1 MSQTIITKAF
11 ESYKAQQ
18 EALLQPVELNEFVL
32 ANVPNLD
39 PSQPI
44 DREAGVPEAHI
55 VHVCD
60 VHQSGY
66 INPNA
71 VVYSITLDT
80 TVGDFAFNWIGLRN
94 KQSGVLCA
102 VTHLL
107 PISKYQSVVGVQ
119 NGNAITRSILM
130 SYVGAQQTT
139 GITVDAST
147 WQIDFTARLH
157 GIDEAERLSNRDHY
171 GVASFFADGFEVYR
185 HSGQVYCRQGLC
197 YIEGVR
203 SERLDNTLLAIKPS
217 TVQYVYVDT
226 SWQGHITGR
235 WQSVVE
241 LTVSDDERSHYV
253 DTSGFWH
260 YLSKVATIMADGTI
274 IDERQVLME
283 FEPKLNAATN
293 AEIDSRSSALKHI
306 KLPQFWRALMGYAQS
321 NHAHDDDYYLKAQVD
336 SKLAGKVDK
345 SSVTDSTS
353 STSSILVASAK
364 AIRTVKDLAQ
374 SKWTYVTASVSRYGA
389 VLLSNSYT
397 GTSQTKAVT
406 EKALRDGLATKSS
419 SGHAHDEDY
428 YLKAQLDSKLA
439 DKLGKTEKAVDSDKV
454 DGLHATSFVR
464 SDTND
469 TVNAHSQWQDGKQ
482 VRLGNSA
489 DHRSYHNGTHTY
501 FDNLTGNEYHR
512 QQAHGKAVYHQ
523 AENSNGELKTAFAII
538 NGANTYFRACFDN
551 ATRFET
557 TSSGTQTTG
566 VHNATS
572 QIKEAG
578 QRVFSPNNRNISDNT
593 VGTSQTIYASQNAV
607 GNSSRNGSTKHYYN
621 PGNITLRRH
630 NSRFHSIQ
638 CWGTSPSTISI
649 QTSEFWAGDEIE
661 IANVREDSG
670 ALTITNLDGSIYL
683 PDNSNAATHTL
694 TGRGRVVLRKH
705 NSGHS
710 LMVTSIS
717 G

>member
-18 EALLQPVELNEFVL
+18 EALLQFVELNEFVL

-203 SERLDNTLLAIKPS
+203 SERLDNTLLTIKPS

-241 LTVSDDERSHYV
+241 LIVSDDERAHYV
-253 DTSGFWH
+253 DTSGFLH
-260 YLSKVATIMADGTI
+260 YLSKVATIEADGTI

-306 KLPQFWRALMGYAQS
+306 KLPQFWHALMGYAQS

-336 SKLAGKVDK
+336 SRLAGKVDK

-364 AIRTVKDLAQ
+364 AIKTVKDLAQ
-374 SKWTYVTASVSRYGA
+374 SKWTYVTATVSRYGA

-439 DKLGKTEKAVDSDKV
+439 DKLSKTAKATLTDNDGHGNANLVGNHQGGIPQQDGSSYRVEMGTDTNVANLSIELGDSVRAGIAKALTTVLYLCTSYIDSKV
-454 DGLHATSFVR
+454 DLR
-464 SDTND
+464 E
-469 TVNAHSQWQDGKQ
+469 
-482 VRLGNSA
+482 R
-489 DHRSYHNGTHTY
+489 
-501 FDNLTGNEYHR
+501 
-512 QQAHGKAVYHQ
+512 
-523 AENSNGELKTAFAII
+523 
-538 NGANTYFRACFDN
+538 GA
-551 ATRFET
+551 
-557 TSSGTQTTG
+557 
-566 VHNATS
+566 
-572 QIKEAG
+572 
-578 QRVFSPNNRNISDNT
+578 RVFSPNNRNIS
-593 VGTSQTIYASQNAV
+593 SQTDGSNDLIYASQKAV
-607 GNSSRNGSTKHYYN
+607 GDSSRNGSTKHYYN

-630 NSRFHSIQ
+630 NSRFHNVQ

-649 QTSEFWAGDEIE
+649 QTSDFWAGDEIE

-683 PDNSNAATHTL
+683 PDNSNAASHTL

-705 NSGHS
+705 NSGYS

>member
-130 SYVGAQQTT
+130 TYVGAQQAT

-203 SERLDNTLLAIKPS
+203 SERLDNTLLTIKPS

-241 LTVSDDERSHYV
+241 LIVSDDERAHYV
-253 DTSGFWH
+253 DTSGFLH
-260 YLSKVATIMADGTI
+260 YISKVATIKADGTI

-306 KLPQFWRALMGYAQS
+306 KLPQFWHALMGYAQS

-364 AIRTVKDLAQ
+364 AIKTVKDLAQ
-374 SKWTYVTASVSRYGA
+374 SKWTYVTATVSRYGA

-419 SGHAHDEDY
+419 SDHAHDEDY
-428 YLKAQLDSKLA
+428 YLKAQVDSKLA
-439 DKLGKTEKAVDSDKV
+439 DKLSKTAKATLTDNDGHGNANLVGNHQGGIPQQDGSSYRVEMGTDTNVANLSIELGDSVRAGIAKALTTVLYLCTSYIDSKV
-454 DGLHATSFVR
+454 DLR
-464 SDTND
+464 E
-469 TVNAHSQWQDGKQ
+469 
-482 VRLGNSA
+482 R
-489 DHRSYHNGTHTY
+489 
-501 FDNLTGNEYHR
+501 
-512 QQAHGKAVYHQ
+512 
-523 AENSNGELKTAFAII
+523 
-538 NGANTYFRACFDN
+538 GA
-551 ATRFET
+551 
-557 TSSGTQTTG
+557 
-566 VHNATS
+566 
-572 QIKEAG
+572 
-578 QRVFSPNNRNISDNT
+578 RVFSPNNRNIS
-593 VGTSQTIYASQNAV
+593 SQTDGSNDLIYASQKAV
-607 GNSSRNGSTKHYYN
+607 GDSSRNGSTKHYYN

-630 NSRFHSIQ
+630 NSRFHNVQ

-683 PDNSNAATHTL
+683 PDNSNAASHTL

-705 NSGHS
+705 NSGYS

>member
-185 HSGQVYCRQGLC
+185 YSGQVYCRQGLC

-203 SERLDNTLLAIKPS
+203 SERLANTLLTIKPS

-241 LTVSDDERSHYV
+241 LIVSDDERAHYV
-253 DTSGFWH
+253 DTSGFLH
-260 YLSKVATIMADGTI
+260 YISKVATIKADGTI

-306 KLPQFWRALMGYAQS
+306 KLPQFWHALMGYAQS

-336 SKLAGKVDK
+336 SRLAGKVDK

-364 AIRTVKDLAQ
+364 AIKTVKDLAQ
-374 SKWTYVTASVSRYGA
+374 SKWTYVTATVSRYGA

-439 DKLGKTEKAVDSDKV
+439 DKLSKTAKATLTDNDGHGNANLVGNHQGGIPQQDGSSYRVEMGTDTNVANLSIELGDSVRAGIAKALTTVLYLCTSYIDSKV
-454 DGLHATSFVR
+454 DLR
-464 SDTND
+464 E
-469 TVNAHSQWQDGKQ
+469 
-482 VRLGNSA
+482 R
-489 DHRSYHNGTHTY
+489 
-501 FDNLTGNEYHR
+501 
-512 QQAHGKAVYHQ
+512 
-523 AENSNGELKTAFAII
+523 
-538 NGANTYFRACFDN
+538 GA
-551 ATRFET
+551 
-557 TSSGTQTTG
+557 
-566 VHNATS
+566 
-572 QIKEAG
+572 
-578 QRVFSPNNRNISDNT
+578 RVFSPNNRNIS
-593 VGTSQTIYASQNAV
+593 SQTDGSNDLIYASQKAV
-607 GNSSRNGSTKHYYN
+607 GDSSRNGSTKHYYN

-630 NSRFHSIQ
+630 NSRFHNVQ
-638 CWGTSPSTISI
+638 CWGTSPSNISI
-649 QTSEFWAGDEIE
+649 QTSDFWAGDEIE

-683 PDNSNAATHTL
+683 PDNSNAASHTL

-705 NSGHS
+705 NSGYS

>member
-18 EALLQPVELNEFVL
+18 EALLQSVELNEFVL

-44 DREAGVPEAHI
+44 DRETGVPEAHI

-203 SERLDNTLLAIKPS
+203 SERLDNTLLTIKPS

-241 LTVSDDERSHYV
+241 LIVSDDERAHYV
-253 DTSGFWH
+253 DTSGFLH
-260 YLSKVATIMADGTI
+260 YLSKVATIEADGTI

-306 KLPQFWRALMGYAQS
+306 KLPQFWHALMGYAQS

-364 AIRTVKDLAQ
+364 AIKTVKDLAQ
-374 SKWTYVTASVSRYGA
+374 SKWTYVTATVSRYGA

-439 DKLGKTEKAVDSDKV
+439 DKLSKTAKATLTDNDGHGNANLVGNHQGGIPQQDGSSYRVEMGTDTNVANLSIELGDSVRAGIAKALTTVLYLCTSYIDSKV
-454 DGLHATSFVR
+454 DLR
-464 SDTND
+464 E
-469 TVNAHSQWQDGKQ
+469 
-482 VRLGNSA
+482 R
-489 DHRSYHNGTHTY
+489 
-501 FDNLTGNEYHR
+501 
-512 QQAHGKAVYHQ
+512 
-523 AENSNGELKTAFAII
+523 
-538 NGANTYFRACFDN
+538 GA
-551 ATRFET
+551 
-557 TSSGTQTTG
+557 
-566 VHNATS
+566 
-572 QIKEAG
+572 
-578 QRVFSPNNRNISDNT
+578 RVFSPNNRNIS
-593 VGTSQTIYASQNAV
+593 SQTDGSNDLIYASQKAV
-607 GNSSRNGSTKHYYN
+607 GDSSRNGSTKHYYN

-630 NSRFHSIQ
+630 NSRFHNVQ

-649 QTSEFWAGDEIE
+649 QTSDFWAGDEIE

-683 PDNSNAATHTL
+683 PDNSNAASHTL

-705 NSGHS
+705 NSGYS

>member
-130 SYVGAQQTT
+130 SYVGAQQAT

-203 SERLDNTLLAIKPS
+203 SERLDNTLLTIKPS

-241 LTVSDDERSHYV
+241 LIVSDDERAHYV
-253 DTSGFWH
+253 DTSGFLH
-260 YLSKVATIMADGTI
+260 YISKVATIKADGTI

-306 KLPQFWRALMGYAQS
+306 KLPQFWHALMGYAQS

-364 AIRTVKDLAQ
+364 AIKTVKDLAQ
-374 SKWTYVTASVSRYGA
+374 SKWTYVTATVSRYGA

-419 SGHAHDEDY
+419 SDHAHDEDY
-428 YLKAQLDSKLA
+428 YLKAQVDSKLA
-439 DKLGKTEKAVDSDKV
+439 DKLSKTAKATLTDNDGHGNANLVGNHQGGIPQQDGSSYRVEMGTDTNVANLSIELGDSVRAGIAKALTTVLYLCTSYIDSKV
-454 DGLHATSFVR
+454 DLR
-464 SDTND
+464 E
-469 TVNAHSQWQDGKQ
+469 
-482 VRLGNSA
+482 R
-489 DHRSYHNGTHTY
+489 
-501 FDNLTGNEYHR
+501 
-512 QQAHGKAVYHQ
+512 
-523 AENSNGELKTAFAII
+523 
-538 NGANTYFRACFDN
+538 GA
-551 ATRFET
+551 
-557 TSSGTQTTG
+557 
-566 VHNATS
+566 
-572 QIKEAG
+572 
-578 QRVFSPNNRNISDNT
+578 RVFSPNNRNIS
-593 VGTSQTIYASQNAV
+593 SQTDGSNDLIYASQKAV
-607 GNSSRNGSTKHYYN
+607 GDSSRNGSTKHYYN

-630 NSRFHSIQ
+630 NSRFHNVQ

-683 PDNSNAATHTL
+683 PDNSNAASHTL

-705 NSGHS
+705 NSGYS

>member
-18 EALLQPVELNEFVL
+18 EALLQSVELNEFVL

-203 SERLDNTLLAIKPS
+203 SERLDNTLLTIKPS

-241 LTVSDDERSHYV
+241 LIVSDDERAHYV
-253 DTSGFWH
+253 DTSGFLH
-260 YLSKVATIMADGTI
+260 YLTKVAIIEADGTI

-306 KLPQFWRALMGYAQS
+306 KLPQFWHALMGYAQS

-336 SKLAGKVDK
+336 SRLAGKVDK

-364 AIRTVKDLAQ
+364 AIKTVKDLAQ
-374 SKWTYVTASVSRYGA
+374 SKWTYVTATVSRYGA

-439 DKLGKTEKAVDSDKV
+439 DKLSKTAKATLTDNDGHGNANLVGNHQGGIPQQDGSSYRVEMGTDTNVANLSIELGDSVRAGIAKALTTVLYLCTSYIDSKV
-454 DGLHATSFVR
+454 DLR
-464 SDTND
+464 E
-469 TVNAHSQWQDGKQ
+469 
-482 VRLGNSA
+482 R
-489 DHRSYHNGTHTY
+489 
-501 FDNLTGNEYHR
+501 
-512 QQAHGKAVYHQ
+512 
-523 AENSNGELKTAFAII
+523 
-538 NGANTYFRACFDN
+538 GA
-551 ATRFET
+551 
-557 TSSGTQTTG
+557 
-566 VHNATS
+566 
-572 QIKEAG
+572 
-578 QRVFSPNNRNISDNT
+578 RVFSPNNRNIS
-593 VGTSQTIYASQNAV
+593 SQTDGSNDLIYASQKAV
-607 GNSSRNGSTKHYYN
+607 GDSSRNGSTKHYYN

-630 NSRFHSIQ
+630 NSRFHNVQ

-649 QTSEFWAGDEIE
+649 QTSDFWAGDEIE

-683 PDNSNAATHTL
+683 PDNSNAASHTL

-705 NSGHS
+705 NSGYS

>member
-18 EALLQPVELNEFVL
+18 EALLQSVELNEFVL

-203 SERLDNTLLAIKPS
+203 SERLDNTLLTIKPS

-241 LTVSDDERSHYV
+241 LIVSDDERAHYV
-253 DTSGFWH
+253 DTSGFLH
-260 YLSKVATIMADGTI
+260 YISKVATIKADGTI

-306 KLPQFWRALMGYAQS
+306 KLPQFWHALMGYAQS

-364 AIRTVKDLAQ
+364 AIKTVKDLAQ
-374 SKWTYVTASVSRYGA
+374 SKWTYVTATVSRYGA

-419 SGHAHDEDY
+419 SDHAHDEDY
-428 YLKAQLDSKLA
+428 YLKAQVDSKLA
-439 DKLGKTEKAVDSDKV
+439 DKLSKTAKATLTDNDGHGNANLVGNHQGGIPQQDGSSYRVEMGTDTNVANLSIELGDSVRAGIAKALTTVLYLCTSYIDSKV
-454 DGLHATSFVR
+454 DLR
-464 SDTND
+464 E
-469 TVNAHSQWQDGKQ
+469 
-482 VRLGNSA
+482 R
-489 DHRSYHNGTHTY
+489 
-501 FDNLTGNEYHR
+501 
-512 QQAHGKAVYHQ
+512 
-523 AENSNGELKTAFAII
+523 
-538 NGANTYFRACFDN
+538 GA
-551 ATRFET
+551 
-557 TSSGTQTTG
+557 
-566 VHNATS
+566 
-572 QIKEAG
+572 
-578 QRVFSPNNRNISDNT
+578 RVFSPNNRNIS
-593 VGTSQTIYASQNAV
+593 SQTDGSNDLIYASQKAV
-607 GNSSRNGSTKHYYN
+607 GDSSRNGSTKHYYN

-630 NSRFHSIQ
+630 NSRFHNVQ

-683 PDNSNAATHTL
+683 PDNSNAASHTL

-705 NSGHS
+705 NSGYS

>member
-71 VVYSITLDT
+71 VVYSVTLDT

-130 SYVGAQQTT
+130 SYVGAQQAT

-171 GVASFFADGFEVYR
+171 GVASFFAGGFEVYR

-203 SERLDNTLLAIKPS
+203 SERLDNTLLTIKPS

-241 LTVSDDERSHYV
+241 LIVSDDERAHYV
-253 DTSGFWH
+253 DTSGFLH
-260 YLSKVATIMADGTI
+260 YISKVATIKADGTI

-306 KLPQFWRALMGYAQS
+306 KLPQFWHALMGYAQS

-364 AIRTVKDLAQ
+364 AIKTVKDLAQ
-374 SKWTYVTASVSRYGA
+374 SKWTYVTATVSRYGA

-419 SGHAHDEDY
+419 SDHAHDEDY
-428 YLKAQLDSKLA
+428 YLKAQVDSKLA
-439 DKLGKTEKAVDSDKV
+439 DKLSKTAKATLTDNDGHGNANLVGNHQGGIPQQDGSSYRVEMGTDTNVANLSIELGDSVRAGIAKALTTVLYLCTSYIDSKV
-454 DGLHATSFVR
+454 DLR
-464 SDTND
+464 E
-469 TVNAHSQWQDGKQ
+469 
-482 VRLGNSA
+482 R
-489 DHRSYHNGTHTY
+489 
-501 FDNLTGNEYHR
+501 
-512 QQAHGKAVYHQ
+512 
-523 AENSNGELKTAFAII
+523 
-538 NGANTYFRACFDN
+538 GA
-551 ATRFET
+551 
-557 TSSGTQTTG
+557 
-566 VHNATS
+566 
-572 QIKEAG
+572 
-578 QRVFSPNNRNISDNT
+578 RVFSPNNRNIS
-593 VGTSQTIYASQNAV
+593 SQTDGSNDLIYASQKAV
-607 GNSSRNGSTKHYYN
+607 GDSSRNGSTKHYYN

-630 NSRFHSIQ
+630 NSRFHNVQ

-683 PDNSNAATHTL
+683 PDNSNAASHTL

-705 NSGHS
+705 NSGYS

>member
-18 EALLQPVELNEFVL
+18 EALLQSVELNEFVL

-203 SERLDNTLLAIKPS
+203 SERLDNTLLTIKPS

-241 LTVSDDERSHYV
+241 LIVSDDERAHYV
-253 DTSGFWH
+253 DTSGFLH
-260 YLSKVATIMADGTI
+260 YLSKVATIEADGTI

-306 KLPQFWRALMGYAQS
+306 KLPQFWHALMGYAQS

-336 SKLAGKVDK
+336 SRLAGKVDK

-364 AIRTVKDLAQ
+364 AIKTVKDLAQ
-374 SKWTYVTASVSRYGA
+374 SKWTYVTATVSRYGA

-439 DKLGKTEKAVDSDKV
+439 DKLSKTAKATLTDNDGHGNANLVGNHQGGIPQQDGSSYRVEMGTDTNVANLSIELGDSVRAGIAKALTTVLYLCTSYIDSKV
-454 DGLHATSFVR
+454 DLR
-464 SDTND
+464 E
-469 TVNAHSQWQDGKQ
+469 
-482 VRLGNSA
+482 R
-489 DHRSYHNGTHTY
+489 
-501 FDNLTGNEYHR
+501 
-512 QQAHGKAVYHQ
+512 
-523 AENSNGELKTAFAII
+523 
-538 NGANTYFRACFDN
+538 GA
-551 ATRFET
+551 
-557 TSSGTQTTG
+557 
-566 VHNATS
+566 
-572 QIKEAG
+572 
-578 QRVFSPNNRNISDNT
+578 RVFSPNNRNIS
-593 VGTSQTIYASQNAV
+593 SQTDGSNDLIYASQKAV
-607 GNSSRNGSTKHYYN
+607 GDSSRNGSTKHYYN

-630 NSRFHSIQ
+630 NSRFHNVQ

-649 QTSEFWAGDEIE
+649 QTSDFWAGDEIE

-683 PDNSNAATHTL
+683 PDNSNAASHTL

-705 NSGHS
+705 NSGYS

>member
-18 EALLQPVELNEFVL
+18 EALLQSVELNEFVL

-185 HSGQVYCRQGLC
+185 HSGQVYSRQGLC

-203 SERLDNTLLAIKPS
+203 SERLDNTLLTIKPS

-241 LTVSDDERSHYV
+241 LIVSDDERAHYV
-253 DTSGFWH
+253 DRSGFLH
-260 YLSKVATIMADGTI
+260 YLSKVATIEADGTI

-306 KLPQFWRALMGYAQS
+306 KLPQFWHALMGYAQS

-336 SKLAGKVDK
+336 SRLAGKVDK

-364 AIRTVKDLAQ
+364 AIKTVKDLAQ
-374 SKWTYVTASVSRYGA
+374 SKWTYVTATVSRYGA

-439 DKLGKTEKAVDSDKV
+439 DKLSKTAKATLTDNDGHGNANLVGNHQGGIPQQDGSSYRVEMGTDTNVANLSIELGDSVRAGIAKALTTVLYLCTSYIDSKV
-454 DGLHATSFVR
+454 DLR
-464 SDTND
+464 E
-469 TVNAHSQWQDGKQ
+469 
-482 VRLGNSA
+482 R
-489 DHRSYHNGTHTY
+489 
-501 FDNLTGNEYHR
+501 
-512 QQAHGKAVYHQ
+512 
-523 AENSNGELKTAFAII
+523 
-538 NGANTYFRACFDN
+538 GA
-551 ATRFET
+551 
-557 TSSGTQTTG
+557 
-566 VHNATS
+566 
-572 QIKEAG
+572 
-578 QRVFSPNNRNISDNT
+578 RVFSPNNRNIS
-593 VGTSQTIYASQNAV
+593 SQTDGSNDLIYASQKAV
-607 GNSSRNGSTKHYYN
+607 GDSSRNGSTKHYYN

-630 NSRFHSIQ
+630 NSRFHNVQ

-649 QTSEFWAGDEIE
+649 QTSDFWAGDEIE

-683 PDNSNAATHTL
+683 PDNSNAASHTL

-705 NSGHS
+705 NSGYS

>member
-203 SERLDNTLLAIKPS
+203 SERSDNTLLTIKPS

-241 LTVSDDERSHYV
+241 LTVSDDDRSHYV

-364 AIRTVKDLAQ
+364 AIKTVKDLAQ
-374 SKWTYVTASVSRYGA
+374 SKWTYVTATVSRYGA

-419 SGHAHDEDY
+419 SDHAHDEDY
-428 YLKAQLDSKLA
+428 YLKAQVDSKLA
-439 DKLGKTEKAVDSDKV
+439 DKLSKTAKATLTDNDGHGNANLVGNHQGGIPQQDGSSYRVEMGTDTNVANLSIELGDSVRAGIAKALTTVLYLCTSYIDSKV
-454 DGLHATSFVR
+454 DLR
-464 SDTND
+464 E
-469 TVNAHSQWQDGKQ
+469 
-482 VRLGNSA
+482 R
-489 DHRSYHNGTHTY
+489 
-501 FDNLTGNEYHR
+501 
-512 QQAHGKAVYHQ
+512 
-523 AENSNGELKTAFAII
+523 
-538 NGANTYFRACFDN
+538 GA
-551 ATRFET
+551 
-557 TSSGTQTTG
+557 
-566 VHNATS
+566 
-572 QIKEAG
+572 
-578 QRVFSPNNRNISDNT
+578 RVFSPNNRNIS
-593 VGTSQTIYASQNAV
+593 SQTDGSNDIIYASQKAV
-607 GNSSRNGSTKHYYN
+607 GDSSRNGSTKHYYN

-630 NSRFHSIQ
+630 NSRFHNVQ

-683 PDNSNAATHTL
+683 PDNSNAASHTL

-705 NSGHS
+705 NSGYS

>member
-18 EALLQPVELNEFVL
+18 EALLQSVELNEFVL

-203 SERLDNTLLAIKPS
+203 SERLDNTLLTIKPS

-241 LTVSDDERSHYV
+241 LIVSDDERAHYV
-253 DTSGFWH
+253 DTSGFLH
-260 YLSKVATIMADGTI
+260 YLSKVATIEADGTI

-306 KLPQFWRALMGYAQS
+306 KLPQFWHALMGYAQS

-336 SKLAGKVDK
+336 SRLAGKVDK

-364 AIRTVKDLAQ
+364 AIKTVKDLAQ
-374 SKWTYVTASVSRYGA
+374 SKWTYVTATVSRYGA

-439 DKLGKTEKAVDSDKV
+439 DKLSKTAKATLTDNDGHGNANLVGNHQGGIPQQDGSSYRVEMGTDTNVANLSIELGDSVRAGTAKALTTVLYLCTSYIDSKV
-454 DGLHATSFVR
+454 DLR
-464 SDTND
+464 E
-469 TVNAHSQWQDGKQ
+469 
-482 VRLGNSA
+482 R
-489 DHRSYHNGTHTY
+489 
-501 FDNLTGNEYHR
+501 
-512 QQAHGKAVYHQ
+512 
-523 AENSNGELKTAFAII
+523 
-538 NGANTYFRACFDN
+538 GA
-551 ATRFET
+551 
-557 TSSGTQTTG
+557 
-566 VHNATS
+566 
-572 QIKEAG
+572 
-578 QRVFSPNNRNISDNT
+578 RVFSPNNRNIS
-593 VGTSQTIYASQNAV
+593 SQTDGSNDLIYASQKAV
-607 GNSSRNGSTKHYYN
+607 GDSSRNGSTKHYYN

-630 NSRFHSIQ
+630 NSRFHNVQ

-649 QTSEFWAGDEIE
+649 QTSDFWAGDEIE

-683 PDNSNAATHTL
+683 PDNSNAASHTL

-705 NSGHS
+705 NSGYS

>member
-18 EALLQPVELNEFVL
+18 EALLQSVELNEFVL
-32 ANVPNLD
+32 VNVPNLD

-203 SERLDNTLLAIKPS
+203 SERLDNTLLTIKPS

-241 LTVSDDERSHYV
+241 LIVSDDERAHYV
-253 DTSGFWH
+253 DTSGFLH
-260 YLSKVATIMADGTI
+260 YLSKVATIEADGTI

-306 KLPQFWRALMGYAQS
+306 KLPQFWHALMGYAQS

-336 SKLAGKVDK
+336 SRLVGKVDK

-364 AIRTVKDLAQ
+364 AIKTVKDLAQ
-374 SKWTYVTASVSRYGA
+374 SKWTYVTATVSRYGA

-439 DKLGKTEKAVDSDKV
+439 DKLSKTAKATLTDNDGHGNANLVGNHQGGIPQQDGSSYRVEMGTDTNVANLSIELGDSVRAGIAKALTTVLYLCTSYIDSKV
-454 DGLHATSFVR
+454 DLR
-464 SDTND
+464 E
-469 TVNAHSQWQDGKQ
+469 
-482 VRLGNSA
+482 R
-489 DHRSYHNGTHTY
+489 
-501 FDNLTGNEYHR
+501 
-512 QQAHGKAVYHQ
+512 
-523 AENSNGELKTAFAII
+523 
-538 NGANTYFRACFDN
+538 GA
-551 ATRFET
+551 
-557 TSSGTQTTG
+557 
-566 VHNATS
+566 
-572 QIKEAG
+572 
-578 QRVFSPNNRNISDNT
+578 RVFSPNNRNIS
-593 VGTSQTIYASQNAV
+593 SQTDGSNDLIYASQKAV
-607 GNSSRNGSTKHYYN
+607 GDSSRNGSTKHYYN

-630 NSRFHSIQ
+630 NSRFHNVQ

-649 QTSEFWAGDEIE
+649 QTSDFWAGDEIE

-683 PDNSNAATHTL
+683 PDNSNAASHTL

-705 NSGHS
+705 NSGYS

>member
-18 EALLQPVELNEFVL
+18 EALLQSVELNEFVL

-185 HSGQVYCRQGLC
+185 HSGQVYSRQGLC

-203 SERLDNTLLAIKPS
+203 SERLDNTLLTIKPS

-241 LTVSDDERSHYV
+241 LIVSDDERAHYV
-253 DTSGFWH
+253 DTSGFLH
-260 YLSKVATIMADGTI
+260 YLSKVATIEADGTI

-306 KLPQFWRALMGYAQS
+306 KLPQFWHALMGYSQS

-336 SKLAGKVDK
+336 SRLAGKVDK

-364 AIRTVKDLAQ
+364 AIKTVKDLAQ
-374 SKWTYVTASVSRYGA
+374 SKWTYVTATVSRYGA

-439 DKLGKTEKAVDSDKV
+439 DKLSKTAKATLTDNDGHGNANLVGNHQGGIPQQDGSSYRVEMGTDTNVANLSIELGDSVRAGIAKALTTVLYLCTSYIDSKV
-454 DGLHATSFVR
+454 DLR
-464 SDTND
+464 E
-469 TVNAHSQWQDGKQ
+469 
-482 VRLGNSA
+482 R
-489 DHRSYHNGTHTY
+489 
-501 FDNLTGNEYHR
+501 
-512 QQAHGKAVYHQ
+512 
-523 AENSNGELKTAFAII
+523 
-538 NGANTYFRACFDN
+538 GA
-551 ATRFET
+551 
-557 TSSGTQTTG
+557 
-566 VHNATS
+566 
-572 QIKEAG
+572 
-578 QRVFSPNNRNISDNT
+578 RVFSPNNRNIS
-593 VGTSQTIYASQNAV
+593 SQTDGSNDLIYASQKAV
-607 GNSSRNGSTKHYYN
+607 GDSSRNGSTKHYYN

-630 NSRFHSIQ
+630 NSRFHNVQ

-649 QTSEFWAGDEIE
+649 QTSDFWAGDEIE

-683 PDNSNAATHTL
+683 PDNSNAASHTL

-705 NSGHS
+705 NSGYS

>member
-18 EALLQPVELNEFVL
+18 EALLQSVELNEFVL

-171 GVASFFADGFEVYR
+171 GVASFFSDGFEVYR
-185 HSGQVYCRQGLC
+185 HSGQVYSRQGLC

-203 SERLDNTLLAIKPS
+203 SERLDNTLLTIKPS

-241 LTVSDDERSHYV
+241 LIVSDDERAHYV
-253 DTSGFWH
+253 DTSGFLH
-260 YLSKVATIMADGTI
+260 YLSKVATIEADGTI

-306 KLPQFWRALMGYAQS
+306 KLPQFWHALMGYAQS

-336 SKLAGKVDK
+336 SRLAGKVDK

-364 AIRTVKDLAQ
+364 AIKTVKDLAQ
-374 SKWTYVTASVSRYGA
+374 SKWTYVTATVSRYGA

-439 DKLGKTEKAVDSDKV
+439 DKLSKTAKATLTDNDGHGNANLVGNHQGGIPQQDGSSYRVEMGTDTNVANLSIELGDSVRAGIAKALTTVLYLCTSYIDSKV
-454 DGLHATSFVR
+454 DLR
-464 SDTND
+464 E
-469 TVNAHSQWQDGKQ
+469 
-482 VRLGNSA
+482 R
-489 DHRSYHNGTHTY
+489 
-501 FDNLTGNEYHR
+501 
-512 QQAHGKAVYHQ
+512 
-523 AENSNGELKTAFAII
+523 
-538 NGANTYFRACFDN
+538 GA
-551 ATRFET
+551 
-557 TSSGTQTTG
+557 
-566 VHNATS
+566 
-572 QIKEAG
+572 
-578 QRVFSPNNRNISDNT
+578 RVFSPNNRNIS
-593 VGTSQTIYASQNAV
+593 SQTDGSNDLIYASQKAV
-607 GNSSRNGSTKHYYN
+607 GDSSRNGSTKHYYN

-630 NSRFHSIQ
+630 NSRFHNVQ

-649 QTSEFWAGDEIE
+649 QTSDFWAGDEIE

-683 PDNSNAATHTL
+683 PDNSNAASHTL

-705 NSGHS
+705 NSGYS

>member
-18 EALLQPVELNEFVL
+18 EALLQSVELNEFVL

-203 SERLDNTLLAIKPS
+203 SERLDNTLLTIKPS

-241 LTVSDDERSHYV
+241 LIVSDDERAHYV
-253 DTSGFWH
+253 DTSGFLH
-260 YLSKVATIMADGTI
+260 YLTKVAIIEADGTI

-306 KLPQFWRALMGYAQS
+306 KLPQFWHALMGYAQS

-336 SKLAGKVDK
+336 SRLAGKVDK

-364 AIRTVKDLAQ
+364 AIKTVKDLAQ
-374 SKWTYVTASVSRYGA
+374 SKWTYVTATVSRYGA

-439 DKLGKTEKAVDSDKV
+439 DKLSKTAKATLTDNDGHGNANLVGNHQGGIPQQDGSSYRVEMGTDTNVANLSIELGDSVRAGIAKALTTVLYLCTSYIDSKV
-454 DGLHATSFVR
+454 DLR
-464 SDTND
+464 E
-469 TVNAHSQWQDGKQ
+469 
-482 VRLGNSA
+482 R
-489 DHRSYHNGTHTY
+489 
-501 FDNLTGNEYHR
+501 
-512 QQAHGKAVYHQ
+512 
-523 AENSNGELKTAFAII
+523 
-538 NGANTYFRACFDN
+538 GA
-551 ATRFET
+551 
-557 TSSGTQTTG
+557 
-566 VHNATS
+566 
-572 QIKEAG
+572 
-578 QRVFSPNNRNISDNT
+578 RVFSPNNRNIS
-593 VGTSQTIYASQNAV
+593 SQTDCSNDLIYASQKAV
-607 GNSSRNGSTKHYYN
+607 GDSSRNGSTKHYYN

-630 NSRFHSIQ
+630 NSRFHNVQ

-649 QTSEFWAGDEIE
+649 QTSDFWAGDEIE

-683 PDNSNAATHTL
+683 PDNSNAASHTL

-705 NSGHS
+705 NSGYS

>member
-18 EALLQPVELNEFVL
+18 EALLQSVELNEFVL
-32 ANVPNLD
+32 ANVPNID

-203 SERLDNTLLAIKPS
+203 SERLDNTLLTIKPS

-241 LTVSDDERSHYV
+241 LIVSDDERAHYV
-253 DTSGFWH
+253 DTSGFLH
-260 YLSKVATIMADGTI
+260 YLTKVATIEADGTI

-306 KLPQFWRALMGYAQS
+306 KLPQFWHALMGYAQS

-336 SKLAGKVDK
+336 SRLAGKVDK

-364 AIRTVKDLAQ
+364 AIKTVKDLAQ
-374 SKWTYVTASVSRYGA
+374 SKWTYVTATVSRYGA

-439 DKLGKTEKAVDSDKV
+439 DKLSKTAKATLTDNDGHGNANLVGNHQGGIPQQDGSSYRVEMGTDTNVANLSIELGDSVRAGIAKALTTVLYLCTSYIDSKV
-454 DGLHATSFVR
+454 DLR
-464 SDTND
+464 E
-469 TVNAHSQWQDGKQ
+469 
-482 VRLGNSA
+482 R
-489 DHRSYHNGTHTY
+489 
-501 FDNLTGNEYHR
+501 
-512 QQAHGKAVYHQ
+512 
-523 AENSNGELKTAFAII
+523 
-538 NGANTYFRACFDN
+538 GA
-551 ATRFET
+551 
-557 TSSGTQTTG
+557 
-566 VHNATS
+566 
-572 QIKEAG
+572 
-578 QRVFSPNNRNISDNT
+578 RVFSPNNRNIS
-593 VGTSQTIYASQNAV
+593 SQTDGSNDLIYASQKAV
-607 GNSSRNGSTKHYYN
+607 GDSSRNGSTKHYYN

-630 NSRFHSIQ
+630 NSRFHNVQ

-649 QTSEFWAGDEIE
+649 QTSDFWAGDEIE

-683 PDNSNAATHTL
+683 PDNSNAASHTL

-705 NSGHS
+705 NSGYS

>member
-18 EALLQPVELNEFVL
+18 EALLQSVELNEFVL

-203 SERLDNTLLAIKPS
+203 SERLDNTLLTIKPS

-241 LTVSDDERSHYV
+241 LIVSDDERAHYV
-253 DTSGFWH
+253 DTSGFLH
-260 YLSKVATIMADGTI
+260 YLSKVATIEADGTI

-306 KLPQFWRALMGYAQS
+306 KLPQFWHALMGYAQS

-336 SKLAGKVDK
+336 SRLVGKVDK

-364 AIRTVKDLAQ
+364 AIKTVKDLAQ
-374 SKWTYVTASVSRYGA
+374 SKWTYVTATVSRYGA

-406 EKALRDGLATKSS
+406 EKALRDGLATKLS

-439 DKLGKTEKAVDSDKV
+439 DKLSKTAKATLTDNDGHGNANLVGNHQGGIPQQDGSSYRVEMGTDTNVANLSIELGDSVRAGIAKALTTVLYLCTSYIDSKV
-454 DGLHATSFVR
+454 DLR
-464 SDTND
+464 E
-469 TVNAHSQWQDGKQ
+469 
-482 VRLGNSA
+482 R
-489 DHRSYHNGTHTY
+489 
-501 FDNLTGNEYHR
+501 
-512 QQAHGKAVYHQ
+512 
-523 AENSNGELKTAFAII
+523 
-538 NGANTYFRACFDN
+538 GA
-551 ATRFET
+551 
-557 TSSGTQTTG
+557 
-566 VHNATS
+566 
-572 QIKEAG
+572 
-578 QRVFSPNNRNISDNT
+578 RVFSPNNRNIS
-593 VGTSQTIYASQNAV
+593 SQTDGSNDLIYASQKAV
-607 GNSSRNGSTKHYYN
+607 GDSSRNGSTKHYYN

-630 NSRFHSIQ
+630 NSRFHNVQ

-649 QTSEFWAGDEIE
+649 QTSDFWAGDEIE

-683 PDNSNAATHTL
+683 PDNSNAASHTL

-705 NSGHS
+705 NSGYS

>member
-130 SYVGAQQTT
+130 SYVGAQQAT

-203 SERLDNTLLAIKPS
+203 SERLDNTLLTIKPS

-241 LTVSDDERSHYV
+241 LIVSDDERAHYV
-253 DTSGFWH
+253 DTSGFLH
-260 YLSKVATIMADGTI
+260 YISKVATIKADGTI

-306 KLPQFWRALMGYAQS
+306 KLPQFWYALMGYAQS

-364 AIRTVKDLAQ
+364 AIKTVKDLAQ
-374 SKWTYVTASVSRYGA
+374 SKWTYVTATVSRYGA

-419 SGHAHDEDY
+419 SDHAHDEDY
-428 YLKAQLDSKLA
+428 YLKAQVDSKLA
-439 DKLGKTEKAVDSDKV
+439 DKLSKTAKATLTDNDGHGNANLVGNHQGGIPQQDGSSYRVEMGTDTNVANLSIELGDSVRAGIAKALTTVLYLCTSYIDSKV
-454 DGLHATSFVR
+454 DLR
-464 SDTND
+464 E
-469 TVNAHSQWQDGKQ
+469 
-482 VRLGNSA
+482 R
-489 DHRSYHNGTHTY
+489 
-501 FDNLTGNEYHR
+501 
-512 QQAHGKAVYHQ
+512 
-523 AENSNGELKTAFAII
+523 
-538 NGANTYFRACFDN
+538 GA
-551 ATRFET
+551 
-557 TSSGTQTTG
+557 
-566 VHNATS
+566 
-572 QIKEAG
+572 
-578 QRVFSPNNRNISDNT
+578 RVFSPNNRNIS
-593 VGTSQTIYASQNAV
+593 SQTDGSNDLIYASQKAV
-607 GNSSRNGSTKHYYN
+607 GDSSRNGSTKHYYN

-630 NSRFHSIQ
+630 NSRFHNVQ

-683 PDNSNAATHTL
+683 PDNSNAASHTL

-705 NSGHS
+705 NSGYS

>member
-18 EALLQPVELNEFVL
+18 EALLQSVELNEFVL

-185 HSGQVYCRQGLC
+185 HSGQVYSRQGLC

-203 SERLDNTLLAIKPS
+203 SERLDNTLLTIKPS

-241 LTVSDDERSHYV
+241 LIVSDDERAHYD
-253 DTSGFWH
+253 DTSGFLH
-260 YLSKVATIMADGTI
+260 YLSKVATIEADGTI

-306 KLPQFWRALMGYAQS
+306 KLPQFWHALMGYAQS

-336 SKLAGKVDK
+336 SRLAGKVDK

-364 AIRTVKDLAQ
+364 AIKTVKDLAQ
-374 SKWTYVTASVSRYGA
+374 SKWTYVTATVSRYGA

-439 DKLGKTEKAVDSDKV
+439 DKLSKTAKATLTDNDGHGNANLVGNHQGGIPQQDGSSYRVEMGTDTNVANLSIELGDSVRAGIAKALTTVLYLCTSYIDSKV
-454 DGLHATSFVR
+454 DLR
-464 SDTND
+464 E
-469 TVNAHSQWQDGKQ
+469 
-482 VRLGNSA
+482 R
-489 DHRSYHNGTHTY
+489 
-501 FDNLTGNEYHR
+501 
-512 QQAHGKAVYHQ
+512 
-523 AENSNGELKTAFAII
+523 
-538 NGANTYFRACFDN
+538 GA
-551 ATRFET
+551 
-557 TSSGTQTTG
+557 
-566 VHNATS
+566 
-572 QIKEAG
+572 
-578 QRVFSPNNRNISDNT
+578 RVFSPNNRNIS
-593 VGTSQTIYASQNAV
+593 SQTDGSNDLIYASQKAV
-607 GNSSRNGSTKHYYN
+607 GDSSRNGSTKHYYN

-630 NSRFHSIQ
+630 NSRFHNVQ

-649 QTSEFWAGDEIE
+649 QTSDFWAGDEIE

-683 PDNSNAATHTL
+683 PDNSNAASHTL

-705 NSGHS
+705 NSGYS

>member
-18 EALLQPVELNEFVL
+18 EALLQSVELNEFVL

-185 HSGQVYCRQGLC
+185 HSGQVYSRQGLC

-203 SERLDNTLLAIKPS
+203 SERLDNTLLTIKPS

-241 LTVSDDERSHYV
+241 LIVSDDERAHYV
-253 DTSGFWH
+253 DTSGFLH
-260 YLSKVATIMADGTI
+260 YLSKVATIEADGTI

-306 KLPQFWRALMGYAQS
+306 KLPQFWHALMGYAQS

-336 SKLAGKVDK
+336 SRLAGKVDK

-364 AIRTVKDLAQ
+364 AIKTVKDLAQ
-374 SKWTYVTASVSRYGA
+374 SKWTYVTATVSRYGA

-439 DKLGKTEKAVDSDKV
+439 DKLSKTAKATLTDNDGHGNANLVGNHQGGIPQQDGSSYRVEMGTDTNVANLSIELGDSVRAGIAKALTTVLYLCTSYIDSKV
-454 DGLHATSFVR
+454 DLR
-464 SDTND
+464 E
-469 TVNAHSQWQDGKQ
+469 
-482 VRLGNSA
+482 R
-489 DHRSYHNGTHTY
+489 
-501 FDNLTGNEYHR
+501 
-512 QQAHGKAVYHQ
+512 
-523 AENSNGELKTAFAII
+523 
-538 NGANTYFRACFDN
+538 GA
-551 ATRFET
+551 
-557 TSSGTQTTG
+557 
-566 VHNATS
+566 
-572 QIKEAG
+572 
-578 QRVFSPNNRNISDNT
+578 RVFSPNNRNIS
-593 VGTSQTIYASQNAV
+593 SQTDGSNDLIYASQKAV
-607 GNSSRNGSTKHYYN
+607 GDSSRNGSTKHYYN

-630 NSRFHSIQ
+630 NSRFHNVQ

-649 QTSEFWAGDEIE
+649 QTSDFWAGDEIE

-683 PDNSNAATHTL
+683 PDNSNAASHTL

-705 NSGHS
+705 NSGYS

>member
-18 EALLQPVELNEFVL
+18 EALLQSVELNEFVL

-203 SERLDNTLLAIKPS
+203 SERLDNTLLTIKPS

-241 LTVSDDERSHYV
+241 LIVSDDERAHYV
-253 DTSGFWH
+253 DTSGFLH
-260 YLSKVATIMADGTI
+260 YLTKVATIEADGTI

-306 KLPQFWRALMGYAQS
+306 KLPQFWHALMGYAQS

-336 SKLAGKVDK
+336 SRLAGKVDK

-353 STSSILVASAK
+353 STSSIWVASAK
-364 AIRTVKDLAQ
+364 AIKTVKDLAQ
-374 SKWTYVTASVSRYGA
+374 SKWTYVTATVSRYGA

-439 DKLGKTEKAVDSDKV
+439 DKLSKTAKATLTDNDGHGNANLVGNHQGGIPQQDGSSYRVEMGTDTNVANLSIELGDSVRAGIAKALTTVLYLCTSYIDSKV
-454 DGLHATSFVR
+454 DLR
-464 SDTND
+464 E
-469 TVNAHSQWQDGKQ
+469 
-482 VRLGNSA
+482 R
-489 DHRSYHNGTHTY
+489 
-501 FDNLTGNEYHR
+501 
-512 QQAHGKAVYHQ
+512 
-523 AENSNGELKTAFAII
+523 
-538 NGANTYFRACFDN
+538 GA
-551 ATRFET
+551 
-557 TSSGTQTTG
+557 
-566 VHNATS
+566 
-572 QIKEAG
+572 
-578 QRVFSPNNRNISDNT
+578 RVFSPNNRNIS
-593 VGTSQTIYASQNAV
+593 SQIDGSNDLIYASQKAV
-607 GNSSRNGSTKHYYN
+607 GDSSRNGSTKHYYN

-630 NSRFHSIQ
+630 NSRFHNVQ

-649 QTSEFWAGDEIE
+649 QTSDFWAGDEIE

-683 PDNSNAATHTL
+683 PDNSNAASHTL

-705 NSGHS
+705 NSGYS

>member
-18 EALLQPVELNEFVL
+18 EALLQSVELNEFVL

-203 SERLDNTLLAIKPS
+203 SERLDNTLLTIKPS

-241 LTVSDDERSHYV
+241 LIVSDDERAHYV
-253 DTSGFWH
+253 DTSGFLH
-260 YLSKVATIMADGTI
+260 YLTKVATIEADGTI

-306 KLPQFWRALMGYAQS
+306 KLPQFWHALMGYAQS

-336 SKLAGKVDK
+336 SRLAGKVDK

-364 AIRTVKDLAQ
+364 AIKTVKDLAQ
-374 SKWTYVTASVSRYGA
+374 SKWTYVTATVSRYGA

-439 DKLGKTEKAVDSDKV
+439 DKLSKTAKATLTDNDGHGNANLVGNHQGGIPQQDGSSYRVEMGTDTNVANLSIELGDSVRAGIAKALTTVLYLCTSYIDSKV
-454 DGLHATSFVR
+454 DLR
-464 SDTND
+464 E
-469 TVNAHSQWQDGKQ
+469 
-482 VRLGNSA
+482 R
-489 DHRSYHNGTHTY
+489 
-501 FDNLTGNEYHR
+501 
-512 QQAHGKAVYHQ
+512 
-523 AENSNGELKTAFAII
+523 
-538 NGANTYFRACFDN
+538 GA
-551 ATRFET
+551 
-557 TSSGTQTTG
+557 
-566 VHNATS
+566 
-572 QIKEAG
+572 
-578 QRVFSPNNRNISDNT
+578 RVFSPNNRNIS
-593 VGTSQTIYASQNAV
+593 SQTDGSNDLIYASQKAV
-607 GNSSRNGSTKHYYN
+607 GDSSRNGSTKHYYN

-630 NSRFHSIQ
+630 NSRFHNVQ

-649 QTSEFWAGDEIE
+649 QTSDFWAGDEIE

-683 PDNSNAATHTL
+683 PDNSNAASHTL

-705 NSGHS
+705 NSGYS

>member
-18 EALLQPVELNEFVL
+18 EALLQSVELNEFVL

-203 SERLDNTLLAIKPS
+203 SERLDNTLLTIKPS

-241 LTVSDDERSHYV
+241 LIVSDDERAHYV
-253 DTSGFWH
+253 DTSGFLH
-260 YLSKVATIMADGTI
+260 YLSKVATIEADGTI

-306 KLPQFWRALMGYAQS
+306 KLPQFWHALMGYAQS

-336 SKLAGKVDK
+336 SRLVGKVDK

-364 AIRTVKDLAQ
+364 AIKTVKDLAQ
-374 SKWTYVTASVSRYGA
+374 SKWTYVTATVSRYGA

-439 DKLGKTEKAVDSDKV
+439 DKLSKTAKATLTDNDGHGNANLVGNHQGGIPQQDGSSYRVEMGTDTNVANLSIELGDSVRAGIAKALTTVLYLCTSYIDSKV
-454 DGLHATSFVR
+454 DLR
-464 SDTND
+464 E
-469 TVNAHSQWQDGKQ
+469 
-482 VRLGNSA
+482 R
-489 DHRSYHNGTHTY
+489 
-501 FDNLTGNEYHR
+501 
-512 QQAHGKAVYHQ
+512 
-523 AENSNGELKTAFAII
+523 
-538 NGANTYFRACFDN
+538 GA
-551 ATRFET
+551 
-557 TSSGTQTTG
+557 
-566 VHNATS
+566 
-572 QIKEAG
+572 
-578 QRVFSPNNRNISDNT
+578 RVFSPNNRNIS
-593 VGTSQTIYASQNAV
+593 SQTDGSNDLIYASQKAV
-607 GNSSRNGSTKHYYN
+607 GDSSRNGSTKHYYN

-630 NSRFHSIQ
+630 NSRFHNVQ

-649 QTSEFWAGDEIE
+649 QTSDFWAGDEIE

-683 PDNSNAATHTL
+683 PDNSNAASHTL

-705 NSGHS
+705 NSGYS

>member
-18 EALLQPVELNEFVL
+18 EALLQSVELNEFVL

-203 SERLDNTLLAIKPS
+203 SERLDNTLLTIKPS

-241 LTVSDDERSHYV
+241 LIVSDDERAHYV
-253 DTSGFWH
+253 DTSGFLH
-260 YLSKVATIMADGTI
+260 YLSKVATIEADGTI

-306 KLPQFWRALMGYAQS
+306 KLPQFWHALMGYSQS

-336 SKLAGKVDK
+336 SRLAGKVDK

-364 AIRTVKDLAQ
+364 AIKTVKDLAQ
-374 SKWTYVTASVSRYGA
+374 SKWTYVTATVSRYGA

-439 DKLGKTEKAVDSDKV
+439 DKLSKTAKATLTDNDGHGNANLVGNHQGGIPQQDGSSYRVEMGTDTNVANLSIELGDSVRAGTAKALTTVLYLCTSYIDSKV
-454 DGLHATSFVR
+454 DLR
-464 SDTND
+464 E
-469 TVNAHSQWQDGKQ
+469 
-482 VRLGNSA
+482 R
-489 DHRSYHNGTHTY
+489 
-501 FDNLTGNEYHR
+501 
-512 QQAHGKAVYHQ
+512 
-523 AENSNGELKTAFAII
+523 
-538 NGANTYFRACFDN
+538 GA
-551 ATRFET
+551 
-557 TSSGTQTTG
+557 
-566 VHNATS
+566 
-572 QIKEAG
+572 
-578 QRVFSPNNRNISDNT
+578 RVFSPNNRNIS
-593 VGTSQTIYASQNAV
+593 SQTDGSNDLIYASQKAV
-607 GNSSRNGSTKHYYN
+607 GDSSRNGSTKHYYN

-630 NSRFHSIQ
+630 NSRFHNVQ

-649 QTSEFWAGDEIE
+649 QTSDFWAGDEIE

-683 PDNSNAATHTL
+683 PDNSNAASHTL

-705 NSGHS
+705 NSGYS

>member
-18 EALLQPVELNEFVL
+18 EALLQSVELNEFVL

-185 HSGQVYCRQGLC
+185 HSGQVYSRQGLC

-203 SERLDNTLLAIKPS
+203 SERLDNTLLTIKPS
-217 TVQYVYVDT
+217 IVQYVYVDT

-241 LTVSDDERSHYV
+241 LIVSDDERAHYV
-253 DTSGFWH
+253 DTSGFLH
-260 YLSKVATIMADGTI
+260 YLSKVATIEADGTI

-306 KLPQFWRALMGYAQS
+306 KLPQFWHALMGYAQS

-336 SKLAGKVDK
+336 SRLAGKVDK

-364 AIRTVKDLAQ
+364 AIKTVKDLAQ
-374 SKWTYVTASVSRYGA
+374 SKWTYVTATVSRYGA

-439 DKLGKTEKAVDSDKV
+439 DKLSKTAKATLTDNDGHGNANLVGNHQGGIPQQDGSSYRVEMGTDTNVANLSIELGDSVRAGIAKALTTVLYLCTSYIDSKV
-454 DGLHATSFVR
+454 DLR
-464 SDTND
+464 E
-469 TVNAHSQWQDGKQ
+469 
-482 VRLGNSA
+482 R
-489 DHRSYHNGTHTY
+489 
-501 FDNLTGNEYHR
+501 
-512 QQAHGKAVYHQ
+512 
-523 AENSNGELKTAFAII
+523 
-538 NGANTYFRACFDN
+538 GA
-551 ATRFET
+551 
-557 TSSGTQTTG
+557 
-566 VHNATS
+566 
-572 QIKEAG
+572 
-578 QRVFSPNNRNISDNT
+578 RVFSPNNRNIS
-593 VGTSQTIYASQNAV
+593 SQTDGSNDLIYASQKAV
-607 GNSSRNGSTKHYYN
+607 GDSSRNGSTKHYYN

-630 NSRFHSIQ
+630 NSRFHNVQ

-649 QTSEFWAGDEIE
+649 QTSDFWAGDEIE

-683 PDNSNAATHTL
+683 PDNSNAASHTL

-705 NSGHS
+705 NSGYS

>member
-18 EALLQPVELNEFVL
+18 EALLQSVELNEFVL

-203 SERLDNTLLAIKPS
+203 SERLDNTLLTIKPS

-241 LTVSDDERSHYV
+241 LIVSDDERAHYV
-253 DTSGFWH
+253 DTSGFLH
-260 YLSKVATIMADGTI
+260 YLTKVATIEADGTI

-306 KLPQFWRALMGYAQS
+306 KLPQFWHALMGYAQS

-336 SKLAGKVDK
+336 SRLAGKVDK

-353 STSSILVASAK
+353 STSSIWVASAK
-364 AIRTVKDLAQ
+364 AIKTVKDLAQ
-374 SKWTYVTASVSRYGA
+374 SKWTYVTATVSRYGA

-439 DKLGKTEKAVDSDKV
+439 DKLSKTAKATLTDNDGHGNANLVGNHQGGIPQQDGSSYRVEMGTDTNVANLSIELGDSVRAGIAKALTTVLYLCTSYIDSKV
-454 DGLHATSFVR
+454 DLR
-464 SDTND
+464 E
-469 TVNAHSQWQDGKQ
+469 
-482 VRLGNSA
+482 R
-489 DHRSYHNGTHTY
+489 
-501 FDNLTGNEYHR
+501 
-512 QQAHGKAVYHQ
+512 
-523 AENSNGELKTAFAII
+523 
-538 NGANTYFRACFDN
+538 GA
-551 ATRFET
+551 
-557 TSSGTQTTG
+557 
-566 VHNATS
+566 
-572 QIKEAG
+572 
-578 QRVFSPNNRNISDNT
+578 RVFSPNNRNIS
-593 VGTSQTIYASQNAV
+593 SQTDGSNDLIYASQKAV
-607 GNSSRNGSTKHYYN
+607 GDSSRNGSTKHYYN

-630 NSRFHSIQ
+630 NSRFHNVQ

-649 QTSEFWAGDEIE
+649 QTSDFWAGDEIE

-683 PDNSNAATHTL
+683 PDNSNAASHTL

-705 NSGHS
+705 NSGYS